1 VNLDVDIDRDACMGS
16 GNCTYEAPGVFELD
30 EDGIST
36 VVRTVDETEEQVI
49 KAARMCPSRAI
60 LVRRDGAVVI

>member
-1 VNLDVDIDRDACMGS
+1 VHFEVEIDRDACMGS

-36 VVRTVDETEEQVI
+36 VVRAVDETEELVI
-49 KAARMCPSRAI
+49 MAARKCPSRAI
-60 LVRRDGAVVI
+60 SVRRDGRDVV